1 MPLAEIYAGGTRRKG
16 GPAVPTTDVV
26 KVKVKLTF
34 PCRAV
39 PCCAVLCR
47 GARCTCTVQW
57 HLSRLQSESSAA
69 HSTARTSHST
79 AQHSTGCT
87 AGTHT
92 VVQGHH
98 CPHSHSFTLWLW
110 PLGGAGCCLPCL
122 GWYEEEKWFEISS
135 LEPLSRFPGT
145 LRPRAYY
152 ALDPFHDG
160 SPTQDFRNTEKY
172 LAATIPFCHVDVV
185 VESHCTELS
194 SAVCAL
200 PAEAF
205 EVSGPRFL
213 GDTSRSFQLWQ
224 QGRLP
229 LIHRCGRRRRRRPR
243 RC

>member
-98 CPHSHSFTLWLW
+98 CPHSHSFTLGFGLW

-122 GWYEEEKWFEISS
+122 GWSI
-135 LEPLSRFPGT
+135 L
-145 LRPRAYY
+145 
-152 ALDPFHDG
+152 PFHDG
-160 SPTQDFRNTEKY
+160 SPTQDFWNTENY
-172 LAATIPFCHVDVV
+172 LRRHYP
-185 VESHCTELS
+185 L
-194 SAVCAL
+194 L
-200 PAEAF
+200 PC
-205 EVSGPRFL
+205 
-213 GDTSRSFQLWQ
+213 
-224 QGRLP
+224 
-229 LIHRCGRRRRRRPR
+229 RCRRRGVSLHGAVVCCVRAT
-243 RC
+243 C